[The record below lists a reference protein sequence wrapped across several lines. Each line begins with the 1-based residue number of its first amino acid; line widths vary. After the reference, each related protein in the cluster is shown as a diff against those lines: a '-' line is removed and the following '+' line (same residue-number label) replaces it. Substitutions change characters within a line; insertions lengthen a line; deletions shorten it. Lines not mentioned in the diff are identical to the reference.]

1 VLALSLLPAGG
12 NLAGGLLAESA
23 RLPSWVIG
31 AALHAAAGIAIGVVS
46 IDLMPRALG
55 AVPTWLLIVA
65 FVIGAAFSVVLAR
78 GVRWWRMTMNM
89 RASGGAWMVYMA
101 VATDLLSDGLMIG
114 AASAVAGGLGFLLAI
129 SQVVGNLP
137 GGFAAMANFRDEGVT
152 RRSRLLIAGSF
163 VAPAILGAV
172 AGYWLLRGTGDE
184 VQSAGLV
191 FIAGVLLLTTV
202 EDMVPQADE
211 PEPERWLSTVSFTLG
226 FVFLVFLSAYLD

>member
-1 VLALSLLPAGG
+1 VVALALLPAGG
-12 NLAGGLLAESA
+12 NLGGGLLAEST
-23 RLPSWVIG
+23 RMPSWVIG
-31 AALHAAAGIAIGVVS
+31 AALHAAAGIAIAVVS
-46 IDLMPRALG
+46 IDLMPRALDT
-55 AVPTWLLIVA
+55 VPTWLLIVA
-65 FVIGAAFSVVLAR
+65 FVVGAAFSIALAR
-78 GVRWWRMTMNM
+78 GVRWWRMSVRT

-114 AASAVAGGLGFLLAI
+114 AGSAVAGGLGLLLGL
-129 SQVVGNLP
+129 SQVVGNVP

-152 RRSRLLIAGSF
+152 RRSRILIAGSF
-163 VAPAILGAV
+163 VAPAILGAG
-172 AGYWLLRGTGDE
+172 AGYWLLRGTGE
-184 VQSAGLV
+184 EAQSAGLV